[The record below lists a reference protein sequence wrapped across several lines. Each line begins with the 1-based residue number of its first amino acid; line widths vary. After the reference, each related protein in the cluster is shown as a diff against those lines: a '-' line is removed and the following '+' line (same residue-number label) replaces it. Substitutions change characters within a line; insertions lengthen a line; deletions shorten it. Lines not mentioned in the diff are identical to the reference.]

1 MLSEPVVLAQA
12 IYYYVK
18 CLHYVHDLLMSVATH
33 GHYTFLLKVL
43 R

>member
-1 MLSEPVVLAQA
+1 MLSEPVALALV

-33 GHYTFLLKVL
+33 RHYTSKWKK
-43 R
+43 